1 MSKKKSMD
9 ECIETGDFEEAFSRW
24 QNTSNAWVKKWFNVC
39 VEIFHQSKRWARE
52 YIIDPIN
59 QTITKIVNCVS
70 SSFEGNYFYLMR
82 AFDDRGLLFSKI
94 GTTTRTVEQRMREH
108 YKSYAKLGVISI
120 ICDKVY
126 DSRDIPPECF
136 ESYFRAKYIKQY
148 PNTFVKNDRFMGVT
162 FDLQQADEIFEACK
176 NL

>member
-1 MSKKKSMD
+1 MLNW
-9 ECIETGDFEEAFSRW
+9 G
-24 QNTSNAWVKKWFNVC
+24 V
-39 VEIFHQSKRWARE
+39 
-52 YIIDPIN
+52 
-59 QTITKIVNCVS
+59 
-70 SSFEGNYFYLMR
+70 
-82 AFDDRGLLFSKI
+82 
-94 GTTTRTVEQRMREH
+94 TR
-108 YKSYAKLGVISI
+108 I

-126 DSRDIPPECF
+126 DCGEVPPECF

>member
-1 MSKKKSMD
+1 MSKKTMA
-9 ECIETGDFEEAFSRW
+9 ECLANGDFEEAFYRW
-24 QNTSNAWVKKWFNVC
+24 SHTSKTWVNKWFNVC
-39 VEIFHQSKRWARE
+39 VEIFHSSLEWSKK
-52 YIIDPIN
+52 YIIDPIKK
-59 QTITKIVNCVS
+59 TITKI
-70 SSFEGNYFYLMR
+70 EQKLIKQTANYFYLIR
-82 AFDDRGLLFSKI
+82 AYTSSDLLFSKI

-108 YKSYAKLGVISI
+108 YKSYTKLGVTRI

-126 DSRDIPPECF
+126 DCGEVPPECF